1 MYRSDLINKLLN
13 DTSLCVKEKEKQFE
27 ISSIE
32 KGPMFF
38 VQKDTLSIQLVF
50 NVTELLAKKEGTVCC
65 EILVTYLKLNY
76 LVQNGFFSLFLED
89 NILNL
94 KALNVTKIQNCLSFF
109 EALKGEKKSN
119 LNEHQLNA
127 ISVYGKKMH
136 ESFIRV

>member
-1 MYRSDLINKLLN
+1 MYRSDLINRLLN

-50 NVTELLAKKEGTVCC
+50 NVTELLASKEGTVCC

-119 LNEHQLNA
+119 LNEHQLYA